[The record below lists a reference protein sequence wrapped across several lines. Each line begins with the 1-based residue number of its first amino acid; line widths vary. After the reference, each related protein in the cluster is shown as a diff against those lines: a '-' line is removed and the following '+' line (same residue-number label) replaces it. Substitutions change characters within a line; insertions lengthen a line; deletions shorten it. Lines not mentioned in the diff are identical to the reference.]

1 MDCHEVFC
9 SCLATE
15 ASASLLFHFQD
26 SYPSFRCIV
35 VRWHPWVFQEVEHMF
50 SQFAEAVSDLV
61 EWLLKLVEILIE
73 EFVEALHPGRDVG
86 HRLGVFIPP
95 MYRFS
100 Q

>member
-35 VRWHPWVFQEVEHMF
+35 VRWHVNIEFWNNACFTKLNMM
-50 SQFAEAVSDLV
+50 A
-61 EWLLKLVEILIE
+61 LKPEQ
-73 EFVEALHPGRDVG
+73 AGR
-86 HRLGVFIPP
+86 
-95 MYRFS
+95 
-100 Q
+100 

>member
-1 MDCHEVFC
+1 
-9 SCLATE
+9 
-15 ASASLLFHFQD
+15 
-26 SYPSFRCIV
+26 
-35 VRWHPWVFQEVEHMF
+35 MF
-50 SQFAEAVSDLV
+50 SQFAEAVSDLA